1 MLVFSETFEDI
12 DRSNAI
18 FTFHDSCPRRLVQER
33 TGWLWHDWPEYSKG
47 WAKMTQRVG
56 LTWRMPDQ
64 QPYAVVAWKRQTR
77 TCKQRTPVQARSLNW
92 PTLMRFLR
100 SRNHYAAISNLF
112 QASFSR
118 CSLFT
123 ANRVT
128 YTKYRLSNLCT
139 CIIPILTTS

>member
-64 QPYAVVAWKRQTR
+64 QPYAVVAWKRQNTNLQ
-77 TCKQRTPVQARSLNW
+77 TKNASPSAQLELANSYALPPQPKPLCSHFKPVS
-92 PTLMRFLR
+92 
-100 SRNHYAAISNLF
+100 SELF
-112 QASFSR
+112 ALQFVHR
-118 CSLFT
+118 
-123 ANRVT
+123 
-128 YTKYRLSNLCT
+128 
-139 CIIPILTTS
+139 